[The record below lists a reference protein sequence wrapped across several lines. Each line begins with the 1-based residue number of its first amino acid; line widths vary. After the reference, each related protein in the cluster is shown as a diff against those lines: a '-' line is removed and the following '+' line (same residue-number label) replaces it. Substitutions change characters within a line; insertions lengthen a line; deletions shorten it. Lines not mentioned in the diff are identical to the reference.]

1 MFDNRASRAVLNCGH
16 VRADMD
22 SASPSDKLTK
32 RKLLVIVELTRQL
45 RSGSDEEETW
55 IWALLGV
62 GDLQKDILSD
72 AAAYHIV

>member
-1 MFDNRASRAVLNCGH
+1 MFDNRASRAVLNSGH

-22 SASPSDKLTK
+22 STSPSDTLTK
-32 RKLLVIVELTRQL
+32 RTILIRVELTRQL